1 MKFQLYRSLNY
12 EPDAKKMLEKYPAL
26 KDYNFKQ
33 DKSGRCYVI
42 ISSVKQLIQFV
53 KDINQEIILSPNN
66 SGIEIYDY
74 YREQGGLKMTLNLPS
89 FEYLKSITG
98 VDEEI
103 TVFQVIEGVYGQIT
117 VNEDGENC
125 FCFDLMVNGYS
136 GENEWTRFFHSN
148 KKGYEAL
155 KIHAQNCYQL
165 ILNNLV
171 NQTHYW
177 QDEQRS
183 FELRKAVDNIKSCR

>member
-42 ISSVKQLIQFV
+42 ISSVKQLTQFV

-74 YREQGGLKMTLNLPS
+74 YRE
-89 FEYLKSITG
+89 
-98 VDEEI
+98 
-103 TVFQVIEGVYGQIT
+103 
-117 VNEDGENC
+117 
-125 FCFDLMVNGYS
+125 
-136 GENEWTRFFHSN
+136 
-148 KKGYEAL
+148 
-155 KIHAQNCYQL
+155 
-165 ILNNLV
+165 
-171 NQTHYW
+171 
-177 QDEQRS
+177 
-183 FELRKAVDNIKSCR
+183 